1 MADFSALKT
10 SIQNYIKQNGNEEIT
25 GNLLQ
30 KILLSMVSTLGDSAI
45 NDLVTALNAEI
56 ANRGNADTE
65 LGGRITTLQGVVN
78 GIVANVEN
86 GYVYAGIA
94 TPSTTPASGKVFY
107 LALTAGTYTNFGE
120 TVVPQG
126 INILKYNGSA
136 WSLDSFLGLDDAPT
150 QGSNNLVKSGGVL
163 DSIIK
168 DGSAFDLSAY
178 NNGTTYADLSAALT
192 ALNVLPAAYK
202 KGGMSIKYVQTSD
215 NKYVQYMLAKNEWS
229 ASEADWEKVSPLSQD
244 IKNAL
249 NIKGIFSRESD
260 FSTYNGVR
268 IYDIFASKLVPNTY
282 EVGLCYIGVF
292 GDGEHIEILLTKD
305 CLSSKDYE
313 NYLAELYLPIQD
325 INTQDEIQTLTI
337 PAKNPSL
344 YGNIEYYITLNIHDL
359 LTINGLDND
368 KIYFD
373 KECINRKFN
382 VNKRYDLKSIIISNE
397 GKWECVKSF
406 NVYIPIN
413 DTNEYYISQFGLFAN
428 SYFIVGF
435 MHQGSNEILYAQTAA
450 NFIIPTRGVS
460 KIPFESYYIDNT
472 IVYDYLFDI
481 EIDWSLYNDP
491 IIPEHTNSGIYISPI
506 ETLDSDLT
514 KGGVVKGIYTLS
526 QDIVIPNGVQ
536 LYGDN
541 CSVNLNGHTITLLEN
556 SGLHNIKFYD
566 NWDINRT
573 INLNKESGF
582 DPSLTIT
589 DIKNVLED
597 DSLLGTPSIIIPS
610 SSAQNAQI
618 DGCTFYQIGGIAV
631 KALSGAHRSNQQ
643 PLISNCYF
651 NECKC
656 GLYVHGEF
664 IKVINS
670 TFDNNYFGIYI
681 DAGNS
686 NICNCIY
693 KRCDCGILM
702 KGGGNG
708 MHGQMSN
715 IEVAHCMVVGLFVRD
730 TSVNLGYV
738 FNSCQFAD
746 ASIESDE
753 CHSLMFS
760 GCRMET
766 WFKID
771 SGSKNSI
778 HNSIFSKAYANMYQV
793 PFLDF
798 PSDTSL
804 MGNRGIRDCT
814 DAEVNN
820 NVL

>member
-10 SIQNYIKQNGNEEIT
+10 SIQNYIKKNGNEEIT

-30 KILLSMVSTLGDSAI
+30 QILLSMVSTLGDSAI

-65 LGGRITTLQGVVN
+65 LGGNITTLQGVVN
-78 GIVANVEN
+78 GIKANVEN

-94 TPSTTPASGKVFY
+94 TPSATPVSGKVFY
-107 LALTAGTYTNFGE
+107 LALTAGTYTNFGA

-126 INILKYNGSA
+126 INILKYNGSV

-150 QGSNNLVKSGGVL
+150 QGSDNLVKSGGVL

-192 ALNVLPAAYK
+192 ALNALPAAYK
-202 KGGMSIKYVQTSD
+202 KSGMSFKFVLSSD

-359 LTINGLDND
+359 LTINGLDNN

-373 KECINRKFN
+373 KDYINRRCKE
-382 VNKRYDLKSIIISNE
+382 RYYLKSVVIKGNSNWNCLKE
-397 GKWECVKSF
+397 F
-406 NVYIPIN
+406 NIYIPYT
-413 DTNEYYISQFGLFAN
+413 DTNEYYLSQFGLLQGG
-428 SYFIVGF
+428 YFIVGF
-435 MHQGSNEILYAQTAA
+435 KHIGSDELLYAQTKA
-450 NFIIPTRGVS
+450 NFTIPSRGVS
-460 KIPFESYYIDNT
+460 KIPFDLYFIDNT
-472 IVYDYLFDI
+472 PVYGYKFDI
-481 EIDWSLYNDP
+481 TIDWSSYNDP
-491 IIPEHTNSGIYISPI
+491 LVIQNTNSGIIVSPI
-506 ETLDSDLT
+506 IKDIAEIVE
-514 KGGVVKGIYTLS
+514 GGTISGNFVLS
-526 QDIVIPNGVQ
+526 EDIVIKKGIH
-536 LYGDN
+536 LYGND
-541 CSVNLNGHTITLLEN
+541 CSIKLNGHTITLN
-556 SGLHNIKFYD
+556 DGAGLHNIKFYD
-566 NWDINRT
+566 DWDISRT
-573 INLNKESGF
+573 IDLTKESGF
-582 DPSLTIT
+582 APSLTLN
-589 DIKNVLED
+589 DIKGVLSD
-597 DSLLGTPSIIIPS
+597 DSPLGTPSIIIDTAS
-610 SSAQNAQI
+610 QNTQV

-656 GLYVHGEF
+656 GLYIHGEF